1 MTCRPGLGLVRP
13 ATIALAALVLLAACA
28 STPTAREAAAPSAAT
43 VSTGAAASPVRL
55 VDAAQF
61 AELVD
66 RDGVVV
72 VNVHTPDDGSIAG
85 TDASIPF
92 DQIGERVAE
101 LPADRAAALA
111 VYCRTG
117 TMSAA
122 AATTLAKLGY
132 RNLTDLAGGMQAWQ
146 DAGHPLLAAG
156 S

>member
-28 STPTAREAAAPSAAT
+28 STPTAHEAAAPSAAT

-72 VNVHTPDDGSIAG
+72 VNVHTPDDGSITG

-122 AATTLAKLGY
+122 AATTLATLGY
-132 RNLTDLAGGMQAWQ
+132 HNLTDLAGGMQAWQ